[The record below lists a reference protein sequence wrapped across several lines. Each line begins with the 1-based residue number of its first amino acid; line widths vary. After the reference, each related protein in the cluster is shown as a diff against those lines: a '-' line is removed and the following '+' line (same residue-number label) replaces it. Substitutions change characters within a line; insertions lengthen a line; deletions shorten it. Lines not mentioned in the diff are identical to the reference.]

1 MDSLNPFSAASGAYG
16 NLSEFMETGGWVLN
30 YIMGAT
36 FVMWVLIIERY
47 MYYWGAHK
55 SVVKR
60 VEKEWGARTDHQ
72 SWYAHRIRDALIS
85 EIQINVDQQMMFLR
99 ALVALL
105 PMLGLM
111 GTVTGMIQ
119 VFDVMAFTGSSNAR
133 AMADGVK
140 QATIPTMAGMVAALS
155 GMFFLNSLEQR
166 AKREVHRVADHME
179 LR

>member
-1 MDSLNPFSAASGAYG
+1 MDWDVVNPLVAFA
-16 NLSEFMETGGWVLN
+16 NPSEFMENGGWVLN

-36 FVMWVLIIERY
+36 FVMWMIIIERY
-47 MYYWGAHK
+47 MYYWGAHR
-55 SVVKR
+55 SIVRR
-60 VEKEWGARTDHQ
+60 VEKEWKTRSDHQ
-72 SWYAHRIRDALIS
+72 SWYAHRIRDALVS
-85 EIQINVDQQMMFLR
+85 EVQLNVDAQMLFLR

-111 GTVTGMIQ
+111 GTVTGMIE

-166 AKREVHRVADHME
+166 AKREVHAAADHME
-179 LR
+179 LL

>member
-1 MDSLNPFSAASGAYG
+1 MDAFNPLTAYQ

-30 YIMGAT
+30 YIMAVT
-36 FVMWVLIIERY
+36 FIMWVVILERY

-55 SVVKR
+55 SIMRR
-60 VEKEWGARTDHQ
+60 VSKEWGERSDHK
-72 SWYAHRIRDALIS
+72 SWYAHRVRDALIS
-85 EIQINVDQQMMFLR
+85 EVRLNVDAQMMFLR

-133 AMADGVK
+133 AMASGVK

-155 GMFFLNSLEQR
+155 GMGFLNALEQR
-166 AKREVHRVADHME
+166 AKREVNRVGDSME
-179 LR
+179 LQ

>member
-1 MDSLNPFSAASGAYG
+1 MDLNVFNPMVAFA

-36 FVMWVLIIERY
+36 FVMWMIIIERY
-47 MYYWGAHK
+47 MYYWGAHR
-55 SVVKR
+55 SIIRR
-60 VEKEWGARTDHQ
+60 VEKEWKARTDHK
-72 SWYAHRIRDALIS
+72 SWYAHRVRDSLVS
-85 EIQINVDQQMMFLR
+85 EVRLNVDAQMTFLR

-155 GMFFLNSLEQR
+155 GMFFMNALEQR
-166 AKREVHRVADHME
+166 AKREVHAVADRME
-179 LR
+179 FQ

>member
-1 MDSLNPFSAASGAYG
+1 MDWNVINPLAAYA
-16 NLSEFMETGGWVLN
+16 NLSEFMETGGWVLY

-36 FVMWVLIIERY
+36 FVMWMIIIERY
-47 MYYWGAHK
+47 MYYWGAHR
-55 SVVKR
+55 SIVRR
-60 VEKEWGARTDHQ
+60 VEKEWKSRSDHT
-72 SWYAHRIRDALIS
+72 SWYAHRIRDALVS
-85 EIQINVDQQMMFLR
+85 EVKLNVDAQMTFLR

-111 GTVTGMIQ
+111 GTVTGMIE

-155 GMFFLNSLEQR
+155 GMYFLNSLEQR
-166 AKREVHRVADHME
+166 AKREVHAAADHME
-179 LR
+179 LQ

>member
-1 MDSLNPFSAASGAYG
+1 MDWNDINPLVAFA

-36 FVMWVLIIERY
+36 FVMWIIIIERY
-47 MYYWGAHK
+47 MYYWGAHR
-55 SVVKR
+55 SIIRR
-60 VEKEWGARTDHQ
+60 VEKEWKSRSDHT
-72 SWYAHRIRDALIS
+72 SWYAHRIRDALVS
-85 EIQINVDQQMMFLR
+85 EVKLNVDAQMTFLR

-111 GTVTGMIQ
+111 GTVTGMIE

-155 GMFFLNSLEQR
+155 GMYFLNSLEQR
-166 AKREVHRVADHME
+166 AKREVHAAADHME
-179 LR
+179 LQ